1 MAIVTDGELRKP
13 DGQTFRVTL
22 SHSKYE
28 AELIISDGV
37 NVLSAYKKT
46 KDSEKAYKNKDARKL
61 YKLIER
67 GLKGCTSKNG
77 YPSPFVRGTSITHN
91 VSKQGTDFSIEKFE
105 DSICGLE
112 LSNDNEY
119 VYMEYKQEGEM
130 LIPKNIPYIKLA
142 SSSISYTNNNDD
154 EQEIRVRTLEEI
166 ALEKDTT
173 WLNGKKYYVVNDE
186 KTAEQIFRYI
196 ENYKGTVS
204 FDTETTGLRINMFGK
219 IGSDRKKQLEKYNE
233 EQVKNHK
240 ETIRIDRLVGIIFC
254 IEKDVSYYFPCWNR
268 KFKNLYEDYTEEC
281 TNRTINN
288 IKTRY
293 MIGEFRNKQNDMAK
307 FIRET
312 PASEIEPDVILMERV
327 RDILEKCNIL
337 AHNGTFEWKVCW
349 LYNILCNLKDDTMIM
364 HQLMYKFR
372 STTSNRGEPSNLK
385 YLSKVELGVDQ
396 LDLKD
401 FFIDFEETG
410 AEVKSHDDGKK
421 KKKKKKLYIDFS
433 YMDYEGSKAY
443 APADGD
449 LTLQIFFKYKKDM
462 KENHRELE
470 YLYSVEILVSQAIA
484 YMEFYGIRID
494 EEKIEDIKQK
504 QITEKLKIEH
514 QIREMA
520 GIKLPEED
528 NWFKQIDNYLEEEK
542 ELKDRLD
549 KVQEDLLQITKEKIA
564 ENSKARIELQD
575 KIRDKFDSQEDGL
588 NLASPAQVAD
598 LFYNKLGL
606 PLKEEKPSVSKKV
619 LKQYLKLMDENGK
632 PKYPYV
638 NLYTDWK
645 KLDTLLTKFFDN
657 LPYYMYPG
665 GFMFAS
671 FGQISTATGRMSC
684 SKPNLQQ
691 LPKDVTSIVV
701 PREGYVQIDGD
712 FSQIEYRTLVAL
724 APEPALRE
732 EFKDPDMDYHTTM
745 ASLMYGVDYA
755 LVTSKMRGDAK
766 SFNFGIPYGMGFG
779 SLAILL
785 SGVSTDATRAEAR
798 EKYELYFKDQPNVRQ
813 FFNDVKEAATIHKY
827 TETKWH
833 RRRYYSFEDKDGN
846 FSQAKKAAAL
856 RQAGNAVIQG
866 TAADIFKIAVAR
878 NFSWI
883 KNNSLIGE
891 VLITNMVHDEQ
902 LLEVNATKLNVQ
914 KVLAGFVENMEMEI
928 DGFPPLYTGAGV
940 AMNWKEAKGKMAEI
954 HPDLAHQLQE
964 EAKDMPLWLD
974 KPGNTKDVIEYFD
987 NRVYEFRRKKI
998 IDYVMNPE
1006 NQNKVIHPV
1015 IGSLLSLQF
1024 DYGVTAR
1031 YTEMYDNDNYTK
1043 EEKEK
1048 LLGGIPVEQLRL
1060 FIEENN
1066 LGIDYTLFHQAQAL
1080 DEDVE
1085 EDNGYEDGEDEENG
1099 LDIDEFYDSDFVLID
1114 EDDKLFGVDLQDIIK
1129 KFGLMISAEQ
1139 HICGIDAT
1147 IISYKQI
1154 DKMAEYLKSKE
1165 CDKEDYGAMQVILL
1179 THSNIIN
1186 KTDLWVKDID
1196 GSVISH
1202 EFGLNSLLYR

>member
-119 VYMEYKQEGEM
+119 VYMEYKKEGEM

-268 KFKNLYEDYTEEC
+268 KFKNLYEDYTEEW
-281 TNRTINN
+281 TSKTINN
-288 IKTRY
+288 IKARY
-293 MIGEFRNKQNDMAK
+293 IIGEFKDRQDDMAK

-433 YMDYEGSKAY
+433 YMDYKGSKAY

-542 ELKDRLD
+542 ELKDRLN

-732 EFKDPDMDYHTTM
+732 KFKDPDMDYHTTM

-827 TETKWH
+827 TETKWY

-878 NFSWI
+878 NFSYI
-883 KNNSLIGE
+883 KNNGLIGE

-974 KPGNTKDVIEYFD
+974 KPGNPKDVIEYFD
-987 NRVYEFRRKKI
+987 NRVYEFRKKKI